1 MPAITSSADMVETLQ
16 AQLGSVAA
24 QISTAQAT
32 IASVIASG
40 AGVSY
45 TIAGK
50 SGSETIS
57 WTQYLAQLNEQVT
70 SLIESQNSMLT
81 QLQNL
86 QPYCVKQRLRIGG
99 RGFFRR
105 CW

>member
-16 AQLGSVAA
+16 AQLGNVAA

-32 IASVIASG
+32 IASVILSG

-45 TIAGK
+45 VIAGSK
-50 SGSETIS
+50 GSETIS
-57 WTQYLAQLNEQVT
+57 WTQYLAQLTTQVT
-70 SLIESQNSMLT
+70 ALIESQNLLLT

-86 QPYCVKQRLRIGG
+86 QPYCVKQRQRIGG
-99 RGFFRR
+99 LGFRR
-105 CW
+105 WW